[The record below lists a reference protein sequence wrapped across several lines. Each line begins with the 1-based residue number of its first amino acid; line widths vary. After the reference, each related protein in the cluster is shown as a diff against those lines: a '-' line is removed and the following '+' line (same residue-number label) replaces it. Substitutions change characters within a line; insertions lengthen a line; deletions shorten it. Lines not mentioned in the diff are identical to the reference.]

1 VKFDLEALM
10 RRREYESRKP
20 TLWHARPHSNSWGVE
35 YRTWSHMT
43 KAQQELTRKKLK
55 QGA

>member
-1 VKFDLEALM
+1 M
-10 RRREYESRKP
+10 RRREHESRKP
-20 TLWHARPHSNSWGVE
+20 TLWHAKPHSNSWGVE